1 MEGMRPRGF
10 HGKGVEST
18 GIISSGQTPRT
29 LYISQD
35 KMKCQLNM
43 AGIWKLAGP
52 LSTVAAGAG
61 GIFLLRNYFAGGVCN
76 CKEKLNG
83 KTVIVTGANTGIGR
97 ETALDLARRGARVI
111 LACRD
116 LEKANTAAKEIRK
129 TTGNDKVFVKM
140 LDLASLKSVRT
151 FAEEFHQTE
160 DRLDILINNAGIMRC
175 PYWKTEDGFEMQLG
189 VNHLGHF
196 LLTNLLLDM
205 LERSQPSRIINVSS
219 LAHVR
224 GKIHFDD
231 LQSEQEY
238 SPSSAYSQSKLANVL
253 FTRELKK
260 RLEDT
265 DILVTAV
272 HPGVVKTE
280 LARHTTFAKSKIASL
295 TLAPL
300 AWLFFKTSL
309 QGAQTTIY
317 CAVAD
322 DVESGLYYSD
332 CKPKEPADQGK
343 DDRAAKKLW
352 EVSAD
357 LVGLEKTI

>member
-10 HGKGVEST
+10 HGKRVEST

-35 KMKCQLNM
+35 KMQLSM

-151 FAEEFHQTE
+151 FAEDSTK
-160 DRLDILINNAGIMRC
+160 L
-175 PYWKTEDGFEMQLG
+175 
-189 VNHLGHF
+189 
-196 LLTNLLLDM
+196 
-205 LERSQPSRIINVSS
+205 
-219 LAHVR
+219 
-224 GKIHFDD
+224 KID
-231 LQSEQEY
+231 
-238 SPSSAYSQSKLANVL
+238 
-253 FTRELKK
+253 
-260 RLEDT
+260 
-265 DILVTAV
+265 
-272 HPGVVKTE
+272 
-280 LARHTTFAKSKIASL
+280 
-295 TLAPL
+295 
-300 AWLFFKTSL
+300 
-309 QGAQTTIY
+309 
-317 CAVAD
+317 
-322 DVESGLYYSD
+322 
-332 CKPKEPADQGK
+332 
-343 DDRAAKKLW
+343 
-352 EVSAD
+352 
-357 LVGLEKTI
+357 